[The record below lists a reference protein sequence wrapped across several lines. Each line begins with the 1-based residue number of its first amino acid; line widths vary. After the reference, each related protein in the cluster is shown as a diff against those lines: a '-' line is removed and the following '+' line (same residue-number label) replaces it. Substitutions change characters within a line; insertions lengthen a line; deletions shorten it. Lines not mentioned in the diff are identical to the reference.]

1 MKNRLSKRIKTIYK
15 KIEHVFPT
23 DEEKEPCPQCG
34 GCMRHR
40 IHEDSGMSA
49 EAKFG
54 CIKCHYTEFRGGF
67 GSENWLEK
75 IYHARQ
81 KSPFLRRL
89 YFS

>member
-1 MKNRLSKRIKTIYK
+1 MKNRLSKRIKTLYK

-40 IHEDSGMSA
+40 ISQDSGMSA

-54 CIKCHYTEFRGGF
+54 CIKCHYTEFRGGT
-67 GSENWLEK
+67 GSEIWLEK